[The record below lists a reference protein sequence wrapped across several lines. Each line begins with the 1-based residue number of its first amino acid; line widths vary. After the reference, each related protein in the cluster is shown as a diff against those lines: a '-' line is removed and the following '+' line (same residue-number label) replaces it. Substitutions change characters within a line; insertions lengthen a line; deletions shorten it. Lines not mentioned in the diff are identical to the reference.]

1 LVTRVL
7 VAEPDLELGSCVQRA
22 CGAIAGIAY
31 CRDFQSARE
40 ALIDFADSP
49 IDALVT
55 NLRLADYNG
64 LHLVL
69 LAREE
74 NRGTRC
80 LVYTD
85 RPDLYLIRE
94 AQALGAFFER
104 VDRLLNTL
112 PAFLRAALPERDRRD
127 PERSD
132 RRVEFRGGRR
142 AADQPAPV

>member
-1 LVTRVL
+1 VL
-7 VAEPDLELGSCVQRA
+7 VAEPDLALGRCIQSASGMADGLA
-22 CGAIAGIAY
+22 C
-31 CRDFQSARE
+31 CRDFHTARE

-49 IDALVT
+49 IEALIT

-74 NRGTRC
+74 NRRARC

-85 RPDLYLIRE
+85 RPDTYLIRE

-104 VDRLLNTL
+104 TDRLPYAL

-127 PERSD
+127 PDRSD
-132 RRVEFRGGRR
+132 RRVAFRGGRR
-142 AADQPAPV
+142 AADRPAPV